1 MIKISSPISIL
12 EFGST
17 SLRLVVYD
25 KLILNQS
32 LFYENKIKYSRNENF
47 TNSDALTNLVLKVE
61 KNIGQHLNEVFLTI
75 DSSNIRSID
84 FSMRKIYDK
93 KIVTNEDI
101 DYLINECK
109 NLFKINNKEKEILH
123 TIKSE
128 IIIDDKV
135 IQSFENISQQ
145 ASKITIELKFI
156 IINKKIFDLIKDL
169 FSKKHISLKKI
180 FCASYIKSLGLINKI
195 GITGYSSFIDIGL
208 KKSSLSIF
216 RENKLLYLNNI
227 HIGGDHITK
236 DISKILK
243 IDYRTAEAKKLK
255 FSKNIKLDT
264 EIENEKLLKKIINS
278 RLEEIVELLF
288 LNCPLIKNKYF
299 NSDLKLFFTGNGSK
313 VLNENLLSFGPE
325 FNFINEMS
333 IIDEEK
339 RGCCDSVIKFNAQ
352 NQKEDSSKAIIYR
365 ENKGFFERL
374 FNYFTKK

>member
-1 MIKISSPISIL
+1 MTKITSPISIL

-17 SLRLVVYD
+17 SIRLVVYD
-25 KLILNQS
+25 KLIINQS
-32 LFYENKIKYSRNENF
+32 LFFENKIKYSRNENLI
-47 TNSDALTNLVLKVE
+47 NSDALTNLIMEVE

-75 DSSNIRSID
+75 DSSSMYSID
-84 FSMRKIYDK
+84 LSMRKIYDK

-109 NLFKINNKEKEILH
+109 NLFRTNNKEKEILH

-128 IIIDDKV
+128 IIIDDKS

-145 ASKITIELKFI
+145 ASKVTIDLKFI
-156 IINKKIFDLIKDL
+156 IIDKKIFDLIKDL
-169 FSKKHISLKKI
+169 FFKKHISLKKI

-195 GITGYSSFIDIGL
+195 GISGYSSFIDIGL
-208 KKSSLSIF
+208 KKTSLSIF

-243 IDYRTAEAKKLK
+243 IDYRTAEAQKLK
-255 FSKNIKLDT
+255 FSKNTKFDS
-264 EIENEKLLKKIINS
+264 ESEKENLLKKIINS
-278 RLEEIVELLF
+278 RLEEIIELLF
-288 LNCPLIKNKYF
+288 LNCPLIKNKYI
-299 NSDLKLFFTGNGSK
+299 NSGLKLFFTGNGSK
-313 VLNENLLSFGPE
+313 VLNENFLSFGPE
-325 FNFINEMS
+325 FNFIIEMS
-333 IIDEEK
+333 IINEEK
-339 RGCCDSVIKFNAQ
+339 RGCCDSVMKFNLH
-352 NQKEDSSKAIIYR
+352 NQEEHSNNAIIYK

>member
-1 MIKISSPISIL
+1 MTKISSPISIL

-17 SLRLVVYD
+17 CLRLVVYD

-32 LFYENKIKYSRNENF
+32 LFFEKKIKYSRNENSID
-47 TNSDALTNLVLKVE
+47 SDLLTNLIIKVE

-75 DSSNIRSID
+75 DSSSICSID
-84 FSMRKIYDK
+84 LSMRKIYDK

-101 DYLINECK
+101 NYLINECE

-128 IIIDDKV
+128 IIIDDKA
-135 IQSFENISQQ
+135 IQSTENISQK
-145 ASKITIELKFI
+145 ASKVTIELKFI
-156 IINKKIFDLIKDL
+156 IINKKIFDLIKNL

-216 RENKLLYLNNI
+216 REDKLIYLNNI

-236 DISKILK
+236 DISKVLK
-243 IDYRTAEAKKLK
+243 IDYRTAEAKKIK
-255 FSKNIKLDT
+255 FSKNKNLDIK
-264 EIENEKLLKKIINS
+264 IENEKLLKKIINS
-278 RLEEIVELLF
+278 RLEEIIELLF
-288 LNCPLIKNKYF
+288 FNCPLIKNEYF
-299 NSDLKLFFTGNGSK
+299 NSELKLFFIGNGSK

-352 NQKEDSSKAIIYR
+352 NQKQNINKAFIYR
-365 ENKGFFERL
+365 ENRGFFERL
-374 FNYFTKK
+374 FDYFVKK